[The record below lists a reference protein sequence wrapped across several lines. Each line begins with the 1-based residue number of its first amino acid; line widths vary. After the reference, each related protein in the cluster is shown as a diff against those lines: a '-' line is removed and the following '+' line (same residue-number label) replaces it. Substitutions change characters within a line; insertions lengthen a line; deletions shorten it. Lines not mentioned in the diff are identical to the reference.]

1 MFDTSLRDNLRI
13 AKPNAT
19 EEEIQRALKLAQ
31 CEDLVAR
38 LPKGLDSDA
47 GDCGNLLS
55 GGERQRFTLAR
66 AMLSDARCIILD
78 EATAYADPE
87 NEAKIQEALSYL
99 IKDKTLIV
107 VAHRLHTIVGAYA
120 IMVLNKGNIDS
131 IGKHEEL
138 LEKSR
143 VYQKLW
149 KHYMGNGSK
158 EMAV

>member
-1 MFDTSLRDNLRI
+1 M
-13 AKPNAT
+13 
-19 EEEIQRALKLAQ
+19 
-31 CEDLVAR
+31 
-38 LPKGLDSDA
+38 DSDA

-149 KHYMGNGSK
+149 KHYIGNGSK